1 MHIARSLL
9 ALSAITM
16 LSSCATVPENAS
28 SLENNNVTASM
39 VLNASP
45 LLEGQEPEDLSQI
58 DILELT
64 PGMIT
69 FLNNHVGDEDNRYAR
84 LRLLLFAVIGEGQ
97 FDLVYDDSTRT
108 AMETF
113 RDQRGNCL
121 SFTNMFVAMAR
132 YVNLDASYQE
142 VKIPPDWSVSGHSF
156 LFSQHVNVFIDLEN
170 DDPRVVDFNMA
181 EFNVN
186 YERRVISDQ
195 RARAHYFSNMGVEHM
210 LAGDTA
216 LAFAN
221 FTESIGEDKSY
232 SPAWVNLGILY
243 RREGYPDYAEA
254 AYLKA
259 VEIDR
264 LNLVAMSNLSSLY
277 YEQGHT
283 DLAEQYR
290 GQVESHRMR
299 NPYYRYQAAQED
311 FVNGDYDAAID
322 NLKYAVRERKNED
335 SFYMLMSLSYLMK
348 GDREAAQ
355 HWMKKAEEVAEQAA
369 DKHKYNSK
377 YELLM
382 GQQKVGG
389 N

>member
-1 MHIARSLL
+1 MRLSYWIMTTA
-9 ALSAITM
+9 AAAVLSA
-16 LSSCATVPENAS
+16 CAS
-28 SLENNNVTASM
+28 TASHTSEPLAQTIP
-39 VLNASP
+39 VWKLLNASP

-69 FLNNHVGDEDNRYAR
+69 FLDNHVGDEDNRYAR

-97 FDLVYDDSTRT
+97 FDLVYDDGTRT

-113 RDQRGNCL
+113 QDQRGNCL

-132 YVNLDASYQE
+132 YLDLDASYQE
-142 VKIPPDWSVSGHSF
+142 VKIPPDWSLSGHSF

-181 EFNVN
+181 NFNVN

-195 RARAHYFSNMGVEHM
+195 RARAHYFSNMGVEYM

-216 LAFAN
+216 LAFAY
-221 FTESIGEDKSY
+221 FREGISEDKSY

-254 AYLKA
+254 AFLKA

-264 LNLVAMSNLSSLY
+264 FNLVAMSNLSSLY

-283 DLAEQYR
+283 ELAEQYR
-290 GQVESHRMR
+290 GQVESHRMH
-299 NPYYRYQAAQED
+299 NPYYRYQAAQAD
-311 FVNGDYDAAID
+311 FVNGDYDAAIE
-322 NLKYAVRERKNED
+322 NLKYAVRERKNEG

-355 HWMKKAEEVAEQAA
+355 RWMKKAEEVTEQAA
-369 DKHKYNSK
+369 DRQKYNSK
-377 YELLM
+377 YEMLM
-382 GQQKVGG
+382 GLQKAGE

>member
-1 MHIARSLL
+1 MRLSYWIMTA
-9 ALSAITM
+9 AAAAVLSA
-16 LSSCATVPENAS
+16 CAS
-28 SLENNNVTASM
+28 TASHTSEPLAQTIP
-39 VLNASP
+39 VWKLLNASP

-69 FLNNHVGDEDNRYAR
+69 FLDNHVSDEDNRYAR

-113 RDQRGNCL
+113 QDQRGNCL

-132 YVNLDASYQE
+132 YLDLDASYQE
-142 VKIPPDWSVSGHSF
+142 VKIPPDWSLSGHSF

-181 EFNVN
+181 NFNVN

-195 RARAHYFSNMGVEHM
+195 RARAHYFSNIGVEYM

-221 FTESIGEDKSY
+221 FREGISEDKSY

-264 LNLVAMSNLSSLY
+264 FNLVAMSNLSSLY
-277 YEQGHT
+277 HEQGHT
-283 DLAEQYR
+283 ELAEQYR
-290 GQVESHRMR
+290 GQVESHRMS
-299 NPYYRYQAAQED
+299 NPYYRYRAAQAD
-311 FVNGDYDAAID
+311 FINGDYDAAIE
-322 NLKYAVRERKNED
+322 NLKYAVRERKNEG

-355 HWMKKAEEVAEQAA
+355 RWMKKAEEVTEQAA
-369 DKHKYNSK
+369 DRQKYNSK
-377 YELLM
+377 YEMLM
-382 GQQKVGG
+382 GLQKAGE

>member
-1 MHIARSLL
+1 MRIAQFLL
-9 ALSAITM
+9 ALCAITL
-16 LSSCATVPENAS
+16 LSSCAAVPENAS
-28 SLENNNVTASM
+28 TLKNNDVTASM
-39 VLNASP
+39 VINSS
-45 LLEGQEPEDLSQI
+45 LLLGGQEPEDLSQI

-69 FLNNHVGDEDNRYAR
+69 FLNNHVGDVHNRNAR
-84 LRLLLFAVIGEGQ
+84 LRLLLFAVIGAGQ
-97 FDLVYDDSTRT
+97 FDLIYDDSTRT

-132 YVNLDASYQE
+132 YVDLDASYQE
-142 VKIPPDWSVSGHSF
+142 VEIPPAWSVSGHSF
-156 LFSQHVNVFIDLEN
+156 LFNQHINVFIDLEN
-170 DDPRVVDFNMA
+170 DVPRVVDFNMTN
-181 EFNVN
+181 FNVN
-186 YERRVISDQ
+186 YKRRVISDQ
-195 RARAHYFSNMGVEHM
+195 RARAHYFSNMGVEYM

-216 LAFAN
+216 LAFAY
-221 FTESIGEDKSY
+221 FREGISEDKSY

-254 AYLKA
+254 AFLKA

-264 LNLVAMSNLSSLY
+264 SNLVAMSNLSSLY
-277 YEQGHT
+277 HEQGHT
-283 DLAEQYR
+283 ELAEQYR

-299 NPYYRYQAAQED
+299 NPYYRYRAAQAD
-311 FVNGDYDAAID
+311 FVNGDYDAAIE
-322 NLKYAVRERKNED
+322 NLKYAVRELKNEG

-355 HWMKKAEEVAEQAA
+355 GWMKKAEDVTELAA
-369 DKHKYNSK
+369 DRQKYNSK
-377 YELLM
+377 YEMLM
-382 GQQKVGG
+382 GLQKAGE

>member
-1 MHIARSLL
+1 MRIAQSLL
-9 ALSAITM
+9 ALCAITV

-28 SLENNNVTASM
+28 TLENNDVTASM
-39 VLNASP
+39 VINSS
-45 LLEGQEPEDLSQI
+45 LLLGGQEPEDLSQI

-69 FLNNHVGDEDNRYAR
+69 FLNNHVGDEYNRYTR

-132 YVNLDASYQE
+132 YVDLDASYQE

-156 LFSQHVNVFIDLEN
+156 LFNQHVNVFIDLAN

-181 EFNVN
+181 NFNVN

-195 RARAHYFSNMGVEHM
+195 RARAHYFSNIGVQYM

-221 FTESIGEDKSY
+221 FREGISEDKSY

-264 LNLVAMSNLSSLY
+264 SNLVAMSNLSSLY
-277 YEQGHT
+277 HEQGHT
-283 DLAEQYR
+283 ELAEHYR

-299 NPYYRYQAAQED
+299 NPYYRYRAAQAD
-311 FVNGDYDAAID
+311 FVNGDYDAAIE
-322 NLKYAVRERKNED
+322 NLKYAVRERKNEG

-355 HWMKKAEEVAEQAA
+355 RWMKKAEEVTEQAA
-369 DKHKYNSK
+369 DRQKYNSK
-377 YELLM
+377 YEMLM
-382 GQQKVGG
+382 GLQKAGE

>member
-1 MHIARSLL
+1 MRIAQSLL
-9 ALSAITM
+9 ALCAITV
-16 LSSCATVPENAS
+16 LSSCATVPENVS
-28 SLENNNVTASM
+28 SLKNNDVTASM
-39 VLNASP
+39 VLNAS
-45 LLEGQEPEDLSQI
+45 LLLGGQEPEDLSQI

-132 YVNLDASYQE
+132 YVDLDASYQE
-142 VKIPPDWSVSGHSF
+142 VKIPPDWSLSGHSF

-181 EFNVN
+181 NFNVN

-195 RARAHYFSNMGVEHM
+195 RARAHYFSNMGVQYM

-221 FTESIGEDKSY
+221 FREGISEDKSY

-264 LNLVAMSNLSSLY
+264 FNLVAMSNLSSLY

-283 DLAEQYR
+283 ELAEQYR

-299 NPYYRYQAAQED
+299 NPYYRFQTAQAD
-311 FVNGDYDAAID
+311 FVNGDYDAAIK
-322 NLKYAVRERKNED
+322 NLKYAVRERKNEG

-355 HWMKKAEEVAEQAA
+355 RWKKKAEEVTEQAA
-369 DKHKYNSK
+369 DRQKYNSK
-377 YELLM
+377 YEMLM
-382 GQQKVGG
+382 GLQKAGE

>member
-1 MHIARSLL
+1 MRIAQSLL
-9 ALSAITM
+9 ALFAITM
-16 LSSCATVPENAS
+16 LSSCATVPETPS
-28 SLENNNVTASM
+28 SLKDNDVTANM

-69 FLNNHVGDEDNRYAR
+69 FLNNHIGDEDNRYAR

-132 YVNLDASYQE
+132 YLDLDASYQE
-142 VKIPPDWSVSGHSF
+142 VKIPPDWSLSGHSF

-170 DDPRVVDFNMA
+170 NDQRVVDFNMA
-181 EFNVN
+181 NFNVN

-195 RARAHYFSNMGVEHM
+195 RARAHYFSNMGVEYM

-216 LAFAN
+216 QAFAN
-221 FTESIGEDKSY
+221 FREGISEDKSY

-254 AYLKA
+254 AYLKG

-264 LNLVAMSNLSSLY
+264 FNLVAMSNLSSLY
-277 YEQGHT
+277 HEQGHT
-283 DLAEQYR
+283 ELAEHYR

-299 NPYYRYQAAQED
+299 NPYYRYQVAQAD

-322 NLKYAVRERKNED
+322 NLKFAVRERKNED
-335 SFYMLMSLSYLMK
+335 SFYMLMSLNYLMK

-369 DKHKYNSK
+369 DKQKYSSK

-382 GQQKVGG
+382 GQQKAGG
-389 N
+389 Y